1 MDGCWAGRRESTHN
15 PTRDS
20 ETFVG
25 VSERSLVCSGY
36 RLPGATFDGCVACS
50 IPVYVSSLLSWP
62 TFDGCV
68 ACSGDESVFHHWSH
82 GPIRP
87 VSDCLQ
93 V

>member
-50 IPVYVSSLLSWP
+50 
-62 TFDGCV
+62 
-68 ACSGDESVFHHWSH
+68 GDESVFHHWSH